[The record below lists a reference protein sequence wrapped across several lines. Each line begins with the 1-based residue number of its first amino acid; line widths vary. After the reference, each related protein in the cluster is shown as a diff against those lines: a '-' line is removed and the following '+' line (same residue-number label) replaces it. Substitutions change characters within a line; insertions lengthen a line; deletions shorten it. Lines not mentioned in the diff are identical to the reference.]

1 MSSYTATA
9 DDHRTSDDPTVEVP
23 MGNLHLNDLLLGS
36 WGASWQP
43 DTSADRTWLDI
54 EEPHPP
60 DEEHRGASRAWD
72 GRPIFERLDAYGEDV
87 QRLRRL
93 IIGS

>member
-1 MSSYTATA
+1 
-9 DDHRTSDDPTVEVP
+9 
-23 MGNLHLNDLLLGS
+23 MGNLHLSDLLLGS
-36 WGASWQP
+36 WGASWHP

-60 DEEHRGASRAWD
+60 DEEPSATPERWD

-87 QRLRRL
+87 LRLRRL
-93 IIGS
+93 IVGS